1 METLPQELVDD
12 IVSYLL
18 PQQRPE
24 ATLKPYD
31 TRMRPIWPIAP
42 IATVSRRLQA
52 AVEKATFRSLKIT
65 SDEFPKFIE
74 LLTPARRYHLI
85 SLIVTIT
92 LPPYDDAASHRAESP
107 EERLINDK
115 CYSSGIRT
123 LFQILRGWEDEDA
136 KTISCPLALFINH
149 PESPSDTPWPTKYVP
164 WGEMYPEEDG
174 IYEGRFLHSFI
185 ELRECQLLPDLA
197 RIKQLTM
204 IQPEER
210 YGYRNT
216 YPKVP
221 ILLASKMPNL
231 ERFKLFMNDDEKRF
245 DEIRI
250 NNRNEAAQAIREL
263 SLPLL
268 RKAEFEFF
276 QRRYRNERAMPPA
289 LHELGAPDP
298 LSSAICAFS
307 QNLVDLSVTGSF
319 DDSLLRPTQGL
330 SKTSW
335 PNLRFLDVNM
345 HATSPS
351 GTWYFKKADGSPDH
365 RPYTHSSNTNNAHS
379 DLHNEEFSFVE
390 EAAYACMT
398 PVEVFRCKPDDAYIV
413 PFIDAYANALKVMPT
428 LTSAALNFQLEYEAE
443 EDEPSWMCIAYF
455 APCRT
460 APKHPPRLLCPKCDR
475 GVTRQLVKLYLDWE
489 PSEELAAKLRAI
501 GDEVY
506 EAPMVEKTMAQFMDQ
521 HEWVNNEES

>member
-1 METLPQELVDD
+1 METLPQDLIDD

-18 PQQRPE
+18 PQQQVK
-24 ATLKPYD
+24 AIQPYD
-31 TRMRPIWPIAP
+31 VRVRPISPVAP
-42 IATVSRRLQA
+42 LATVSRRLQA
-52 AVEKATFRSLKIT
+52 AVERATFRSLKIT

-74 LLTPARRYHLI
+74 ILTPARRYHLA

-92 LPPYDDAASHRAESP
+92 LPPYDEAASHRAESP

-115 CYSSGIRT
+115 CYSNGIKS
-123 LFQILRGWEDEDA
+123 LFDILRRWEDEDPE
-136 KTISCPLALFINH
+136 TIGYRLALFINH

-185 ELRECQLLPDLA
+185 ELRESQLLPNLE
-197 RIKQLTM
+197 RVKQLVM
-204 IQPEER
+204 MQQEER
-210 YGYRNT
+210 YGHRNT

-221 ILLASKMPNL
+221 IILASKMPNL

-245 DEIRI
+245 EELRI
-250 NNRNEAAQAIREL
+250 LNRNEAAQAIREL
-263 SLPLL
+263 SLPSL
-268 RKAEFEFF
+268 RKAEFDFF

-289 LHELGAPDP
+289 LHGPGVPDP

-307 QNLVDLSVTGSF
+307 QNLVDLSVTGAF

-330 SKTSW
+330 SETSW

-365 RPYTHSSNTNNAHS
+365 RPYTHSSSTNNAHS
-379 DLHNEEFSFVE
+379 DLHSEEFSFVE
-390 EAAYACMT
+390 EAAYARMT
-398 PVEVFRCKPDDAYIV
+398 PVEVFRCKPDDAYIT
-413 PFIDAYANALKVMPT
+413 PFIEAYANALKVMPK
-428 LTSAALNFQLEYEAE
+428 LASAALNFQLEYETE

-460 APKHPPRLLCPKCDR
+460 ASKHPPKLLCPNCNR
-475 GVTRQLVKLYLDWE
+475 GVTRQLVKLYLGWE
-489 PSEELAAKLRAI
+489 PSEALAAKLRAI
-501 GDEVY
+501 GDEAH
-506 EAPMVEKTMAQFMDQ
+506 EASMVEKTMAQFMDQ
-521 HEWVNNEES
+521 HEWANNDDL